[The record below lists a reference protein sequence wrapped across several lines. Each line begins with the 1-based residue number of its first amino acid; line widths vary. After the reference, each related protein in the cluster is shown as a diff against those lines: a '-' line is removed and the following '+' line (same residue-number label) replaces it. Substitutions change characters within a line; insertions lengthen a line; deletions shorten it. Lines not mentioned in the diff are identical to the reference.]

1 MDQGSGMKLARRLSI
16 QARSL
21 ALTLAFTLCACGGG
35 NRTFGPGTPL
45 PISARLSSSTVVV
58 SPDGTPTYVQILISS
73 TSETAVVNFAVMPS
87 GVQATYRAS
96 DTNPSGLL
104 TFMVTSK
111 ATAGTY
117 MPIITVNSAQQ
128 TTMIG
133 FTLIVPAK

>member
-1 MDQGSGMKLARRLSI
+1 MRFARRLFHP
-16 QARSL
+16 ARNI
-21 ALTLAFTLCACGGG
+21 ALTLGFTICACGGG
-35 NRTFGPGTPL
+35 NRNIGPGSTP
-45 PISARLSSSTVVV
+45 PISARLSSTTVVV
-58 SPDGTPTYVQILISS
+58 APDGTPTYVQILINS
-73 TSETAVVNFAVMPS
+73 TSETAVVNFAVMPA

-111 ATAGTY
+111 VMAGTY